1 MISTKQRSKL
11 KAMANGLRPMV
22 TIGKDELTANVLKEI
37 ETALYHHELVKVA
50 ALQSCETPAK
60 AICQEVCEQ
69 LSADPVLCV
78 GNRFVIYKRSNKE
91 NIEHI
96 EF

>member
-1 MISTKQRSKL
+1 MITTKQRSVL
-11 KAMANGLRPMV
+11 RSMANTLRPLV
-22 TIGKDELTANVLKEI
+22 TIGKEELTENVIKEI

-60 AICQEVCEQ
+60 AMCQEVCEILNAEAVQ
-69 LSADPVLCV
+69 CV
-78 GNRFVIYKRSNKE
+78 GNRFVVYKRSDKE